1 MSIALP
7 FVRRRERIMRRSFVV
22 DAGLDK
28 LQDLLLAMQEG
39 DEVSLPH
46 AMEISGLDL
55 SYCETVLDALVRAG
69 LMMRLQGDAY
79 VRTHLT
85 D

>member
-1 MSIALP
+1 
-7 FVRRRERIMRRSFVV
+7 MRRSFVV

-46 AMEISGLDL
+46 AVAVSGLDG
-55 SYCETVLDALVRAG
+55 SHCEAVLDALVRAG
-69 LMMRLQGDAY
+69 LMIRLQGAY
-79 VRTHLT
+79 VRTRLT

>member
-1 MSIALP
+1 
-7 FVRRRERIMRRSFVV
+7 MRRSLIV

-28 LQDLLLAMQEG
+28 LQDLLLAMREG
-39 DEVSLPH
+39 DEVSLPR
-46 AMEISGLDL
+46 AVAVSGLDG
-55 SYCETVLDALVRAG
+55 SHCEAVLDALVRAG